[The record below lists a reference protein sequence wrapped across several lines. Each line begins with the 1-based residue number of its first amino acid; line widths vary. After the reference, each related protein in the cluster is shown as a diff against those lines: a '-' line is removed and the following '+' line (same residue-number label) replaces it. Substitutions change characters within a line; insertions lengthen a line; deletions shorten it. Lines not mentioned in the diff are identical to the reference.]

1 MESRQKRRNINFL
14 LQLSTCVHVFQ
25 SLLAFKT
32 PHQVSLG
39 QLWLELL
46 KFYTLEFALEEYV
59 ISIRVQELL
68 TRENKN
74 WPKRRIAIEGRLILP
89 TSVVIL
95 YQHLYWL
102 NLQMCYKNLDTKF
115 LKWMYFVSS
124 LVSLKTSFLCLKG
137 RESH

>member
-1 MESRQKRRNINFL
+1 MLDGSGQKKGNINFL

-25 SLLAFKT
+25 SLLAFKS

-74 WPKRRIAIEGRLILP
+74 WPKRRIAIEGRLIPSHFCSHPALA
-89 TSVVIL
+89 
-95 YQHLYWL
+95 
-102 NLQMCYKNLDTKF
+102 
-115 LKWMYFVSS
+115 S
-124 LVSLKTSFLCLKG
+124 LFA
-137 RESH
+137 

>member
-1 MESRQKRRNINFL
+1 M
-14 LQLSTCVHVFQ
+14 FQ

-74 WPKRRIAIEGRLILP
+74 WPKRRIAIEGRIIAFSS
-89 TSVVIL
+89 SVVIL
-95 YQHLYWL
+95 HYYLYL
-102 NLQMCYKNLDTKF
+102 PNTYRSVTRSLDKNWRRK
-115 LKWMYFVSS
+115 
-124 LVSLKTSFLCLKG
+124 
-137 RESH
+137 

>member
-1 MESRQKRRNINFL
+1 M
-14 LQLSTCVHVFQ
+14 FQ

-74 WPKRRIAIEGRLILP
+74 WPKRRIAIEGRIILFSS
-89 TSVVIL
+89 SVGIL
-95 YQHLYWL
+95 HYYLYLPKTYRSVTRSLGNKL
-102 NLQMCYKNLDTKF
+102 N
-115 LKWMYFVSS
+115 
-124 LVSLKTSFLCLKG
+124 
-137 RESH
+137 E

>member
-1 MESRQKRRNINFL
+1 M
-14 LQLSTCVHVFQ
+14 FQ

-74 WPKRRIAIEGRLILP
+74 WPKRRIAIEGRVIP
-89 TSVVIL
+89 FSSPVVIVHYYL
-95 YQHLYWL
+95 YLPNTYRSVTRS
-102 NLQMCYKNLDTKF
+102 LDNNQ
-115 LKWMYFVSS
+115 SQ
-124 LVSLKTSFLCLKG
+124 
-137 RESH
+137 

>member
-1 MESRQKRRNINFL
+1 MQPRKKSEFAYLIASEHSYL
-14 LQLSTCVHVFQ
+14 FQ

-74 WPKRRIAIEGRLILP
+74 WPKRRIAIEGGLIP
-89 TSVVIL
+89 FSHSVVCVLSFI
-95 YQHLYWL
+95 YPIQVCH
-102 NLQMCYKNLDTKF
+102 NMSRQQTK
-115 LKWMYFVSS
+115 
-124 LVSLKTSFLCLKG
+124 
-137 RESH
+137 